1 MFQKNN
7 RLCSPFKRVLKLD
20 DKNSALKSVLC
31 MIIDKLN
38 LEPNRDKKGI
48 FKFTILPEKVKDLKL
63 RIKKYPD
70 VHIYIYIYIY
80 TNDRYYDRTYSGK
93 MMYKR
98 LKKKLPVVC
107 FEL

>member
-1 MFQKNN
+1 
-7 RLCSPFKRVLKLD
+7 
-20 DKNSALKSVLC
+20 

-80 TNDRYYDRTYSGK
+80 IY
-93 MMYKR
+93 
-98 LKKKLPVVC
+98 
-107 FEL
+107 

>member
-1 MFQKNN
+1 
-7 RLCSPFKRVLKLD
+7 
-20 DKNSALKSVLC
+20 

-80 TNDRYYDRTYSGK
+80 IYIIMIGTMIEHIQVKWCTKD
-93 MMYKR
+93 
-98 LKKKLPVVC
+98 
-107 FEL
+107 

>member
-70 VHIYIYIYIY
+70 VCDFNIFSVI
-80 TNDRYYDRTYSGK
+80 TPNKVYDYRDIS
-93 MMYKR
+93 
-98 LKKKLPVVC
+98 
-107 FEL
+107 

>member
-1 MFQKNN
+1 
-7 RLCSPFKRVLKLD
+7 
-20 DKNSALKSVLC
+20 

-70 VHIYIYIYIY
+70 VHIYIYIY

>member
-1 MFQKNN
+1 
-7 RLCSPFKRVLKLD
+7 
-20 DKNSALKSVLC
+20 

-70 VHIYIYIYIY
+70 VHIYIYILMIG
-80 TNDRYYDRTYSGK
+80 TMIEHIQVK
-93 MMYKR
+93 
-98 LKKKLPVVC
+98 
-107 FEL
+107 